1 VDEVEV
7 KVLKT
12 ELLQTV
18 IQSSLDLLGV
28 VLRVPELRGNED
40 ILSLE
45 ARDLSKGLLQ
55 GLGDLGLVSVDLGQI
70 QVSVA
75 NLEGL
80 VDTLTDLTGGGLP
93 CAISQETENN

>member
-1 VDEVEV
+1 MDEVEI

-12 ELLQTV
+12 ELLQAV
-18 IQSSLDLLGV
+18 VQSSLNLLRI
-28 VLRVPELRGNED
+28 VLRVPELGSDED

-55 GLGDLGLVSVDLGQI
+55 GLGDLRLVSVDLGEI
-70 QVSVA
+70 QVSVS

-93 CAISQETENN
+93 CAVSQETENN